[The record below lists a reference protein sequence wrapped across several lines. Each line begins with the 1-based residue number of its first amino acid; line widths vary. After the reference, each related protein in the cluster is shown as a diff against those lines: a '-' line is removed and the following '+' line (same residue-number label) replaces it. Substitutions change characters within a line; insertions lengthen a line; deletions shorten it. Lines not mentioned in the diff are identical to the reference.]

1 MDSTKYSQADF
12 ASIEG
17 KDIMERAAIFAEFLN
32 DTRERRHL
40 QYRRVSLSGSAP
52 VMQVQ
57 DPYTGQIRDMIYFGS
72 NDYLNLTRHPR
83 VIKAGHEALDKYGA
97 GAGSVPLL
105 GGTLDIHVRL

>member
-83 VIKAGHEALDKYGA
+83 VIKGA
-97 GAGSVPLL
+97 
-105 GGTLDIHVRL
+105 